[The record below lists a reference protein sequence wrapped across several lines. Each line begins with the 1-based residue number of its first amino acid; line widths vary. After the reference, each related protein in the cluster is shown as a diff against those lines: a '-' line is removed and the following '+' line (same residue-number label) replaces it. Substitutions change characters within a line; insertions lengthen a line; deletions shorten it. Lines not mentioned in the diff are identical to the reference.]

1 MRVLV
6 TGAYGLIGSAVLTRL
21 HRDGHELVGAGRAI
35 EEAQR
40 RLRFAQWIEADFAR
54 LRTAQDWRALL
65 AGIDAVVNCVG
76 VLQDGARDDVQAVQ
90 VEGTCALFDAC
101 AQAGIRRVI
110 HISAIGAAAD
120 GPTPFSRTKA
130 QADAHLSTLDL
141 DWTILRPALVLAPA
155 AYGGTAMLRG
165 LAGIPLVTPVA
176 GAASQ
181 VQVVSVDD
189 VAATIAH
196 CLRSGTGAKATWELA
211 HPQVLAL
218 GDVVSAL
225 RSWHGFAPQPLLRL
239 PAIAQGV
246 IVICAEIAGLL
257 GWRSPARS
265 TALIQLTKGVVGDP
279 STWMNATGVKPKS
292 LDAILAER
300 PANVQDRWFARLYL
314 LKPVAIVALAAFW
327 IASGVV
333 ALGPGRAA
341 ALEHLTQ
348 AGLAPANAE
357 LGLVLGSL
365 IDIALGFAVCVR
377 RLARRALQAMMIVPL
392 AYLLIGT
399 IAAPQLWA
407 DPLGPYVKIIP
418 VLLATCFT
426 LAILDER

>member
-6 TGAYGLIGSAVLTRL
+6 TGAYGLIGSAVLARL
-21 HRDGHELVGAGRAI
+21 HRDGHELVGAGRAVD
-35 EEAQR
+35 EAR
-40 RLRFAQWIEADFAR
+40 RRFAYAHWIEVDFAR
-54 LRTAQDWRALL
+54 LGTAQDWQPLL
-65 AGIDAVVNCVG
+65 AGIGAVVNCVG
-76 VLQDGARDDVQAVQ
+76 VLQDGARDDVRAVQ

-110 HISAIGAAAD
+110 HVSAIGAAAD
-120 GPTPFSRTKA
+120 GPTSFARTKA
-130 QADAHLSTLDL
+130 QADAHLATLDL

-155 AYGGTAMLRG
+155 VYGGTAMLRG
-165 LAGIPLVTPVA
+165 LAGFPLVTPVA

-189 VAATIAH
+189 IADTVAL
-196 CLRSGTGAKATWELA
+196 CLRSETGAKATWELA
-211 HPQVLAL
+211 HPQVLVL
-218 GDVVSAL
+218 GDVVAAL
-225 RSWHGFAPQPLLRL
+225 RSWHGFPPRPLLRL
-239 PAIAQGV
+239 PALAQTLTARAADLAGV
-246 IVICAEIAGLL
+246 L

-265 TALIQLTKGVVGDP
+265 SALAQLVRGVVGDP
-279 STWMNATGVKPKS
+279 LRWMNATGIKPKS

-300 PANVQDRWFARLYL
+300 PASVQDRWFAQLYL
-314 LKPVAIVALAAFW
+314 LKPLAIVMLAAFW

-348 AGLAPANAE
+348 AGLAPARAE
-357 LGLVLGSL
+357 LGLALGSL
-365 IDIALGFAVCVR
+365 IDIALGLAVCVR
-377 RLARRALQAMMIVPL
+377 RFARRALQGMLIVPL

-399 IAAPQLWA
+399 IAAPQFWL
-407 DPLGPYVKIIP
+407 DPLGPYVKIVP